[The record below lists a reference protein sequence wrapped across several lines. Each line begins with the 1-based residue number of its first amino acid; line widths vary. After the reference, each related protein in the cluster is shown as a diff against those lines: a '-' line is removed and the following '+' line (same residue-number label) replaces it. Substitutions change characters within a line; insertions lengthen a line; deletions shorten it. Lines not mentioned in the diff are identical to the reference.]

1 MRPIVEIQFS
11 DFTAQAMDQIA
22 NQAAKIHFMLGGALH
37 VPMVLRTPQGSGTGA
52 AAQHSQNLE
61 TWFASVPGLKV
72 VVPSNP
78 IDAKGLLLSAIDDPN
93 PVIFLE
99 HKLLYKVPSRKPVPQ
114 DGVRIPL
121 GVSHLVREGTELT
134 IVATGI
140 MVNKSLEVAEKLGSE
155 GISIAVVDPRTLSPL
170 DMEPIHESVM
180 RTGRLMVVQ
189 EGPAHAGFI
198 NEVIAR
204 VADSSSFGSLI
215 APIKRIAGMN
225 IPIPYAPQLERV
237 AVPQVDDI
245 EKAARELIRDWR

>member
-1 MRPIVEIQFS
+1 
-11 DFTAQAMDQIA
+11 
-22 NQAAKIHFMLGGALH
+22 
-37 VPMVLRTPQGSGTGA
+37 
-52 AAQHSQNLE
+52 
-61 TWFASVPGLKV
+61 
-72 VVPSNP
+72 
-78 IDAKGLLLSAIDDPN
+78 
-93 PVIFLE
+93 
-99 HKLLYKVPSRKPVPQ
+99 
-114 DGVRIPL
+114 
-121 GVSHLVREGTELT
+121 
-134 IVATGI
+134 
-140 MVNKSLEVAEKLGSE
+140 
-155 GISIAVVDPRTLSPL
+155 
-170 DMEPIHESVM
+170 MEPIHESVM